1 LQKDTQIVSICNLN
15 MSNKTTISYG
25 YIEKFLS
32 DIRSRGRY
40 AFTLEELMEEFNL
53 PYLTIKQGLYRLKLK
68 KVIFQVRQGFYT
80 IVPPEYSVQGVIPIY
95 FYLDD
100 LMKFLGRTYYLSL
113 LSAAALHGA
122 AHQQPMEF
130 FVTIQHPALRSIK
143 NKKVKINFVLK
154 NNWPEEAIVQ
164 HKTNSGYINVSSPE
178 WTALDLMA
186 YADKFGLNRV
196 VTVIQELAAEIK
208 VSNLF
213 RAAIKYDNISNL
225 QRLGYILDNFIDEE
239 NKLADSLHKVLEKKK
254 YNLILLSPV
263 KGKKGEIDKKWRV
276 RKNMEIES
284 DL

>member
-1 LQKDTQIVSICNLN
+1 MQKDTHIVSKCNIKMPDN
-15 MSNKTTISYG
+15 RTTSYG
-25 YIEKFLS
+25 YLEKFLA

-80 IVPPEYSVQGVIPIY
+80 IVPPEYSAQGVIPLY

-130 FVTIQHPALRSIK
+130 FVTIQYPALRSIK
-143 NKKVKINFVLK
+143 NKKVKINFVIK

-164 HKTNSGYINVSSPE
+164 HKTSSGYINVSSPE
-178 WTALDLMA
+178 WTALDLVA
-186 YADKFGLNRV
+186 YANKLGLNRV

-208 VSNLF
+208 VSNLT
-213 RAAIKYDNISNL
+213 RTAIKYDNISNL
-225 QRLGYILDNFIDEE
+225 QRLGYILDNVIGE

-254 YNLILLSPV
+254 YNLVLLSPI
-263 KGKKGEIDKKWRV
+263 KGRKGEIDKKWRV
-276 RKNMEIES
+276 IKNMEIES

>member
-1 LQKDTQIVSICNLN
+1 MTNR
-15 MSNKTTISYG
+15 TTSYG
-25 YIEKFLS
+25 YLEKFLA

-40 AFTLEELMEEFNL
+40 AFTLEELMAEFNL

-80 IVPPEYSVQGVIPIY
+80 IVPPEYSAQGIIPLY

-100 LMKFLGRTYYLSL
+100 LMKYLGRTYYLSL

-143 NKKVKINFVLK
+143 NKKVKINFVIK
-154 NNWPEEAIVQ
+154 NNWPIEAIVQ
-164 HKTNSGYINVSSPE
+164 HKTSSGYINVSSPE
-178 WTALDLMA
+178 WTALDLVA

-225 QRLGYILDNFIDEE
+225 QRLGYILDNIIVE
-239 NKLADSLHKVLEKKK
+239 NKLSDSLYKLLVKKK

-263 KGKKGEIDKKWRV
+263 KGRKGEIDEKWRV
-276 RKNMEIES
+276 IKNMEIES